1 MHFITQDH
9 ASFYR
14 SCCARYSDS
23 ERLAACYILG
33 LSSRLREHFADLV
46 DSDGLF
52 ETYFSFPWLTGSDK
66 RLYLLALNLYN
77 GYVDDYAF
85 NSTPKNLMADQDL
98 LPYIFCAFEILFT
111 N

>member
-1 MHFITQDH
+1 MLFITPDH
-9 ASFYR
+9 EFFYD

-52 ETYFSFPWLTGSDK
+52 ETDFSFPWLTGTDM

-77 GYVDDYAF
+77 GYVDEYPF
-85 NSTPKNLMADQDL
+85 NSTPKNLMADL
-98 LPYIFCAFEILFT
+98 SLIPYIFCAFEILLAD
-111 N
+111 